1 MIALTENS
9 VNRLVIEQDQSA
21 GSVLEDE
28 ESVLMVLLIALALF
42 WGHQFRGQPHSHTP
56 LPFLSL
62 IALFFMGRWSACS
75 KCVFDREQDTLV
87 KAIAAH
93 VLPTM
98 RPKIYFLTDIIAVEL
113 VSRGMFRSSYFI
125 QVKNRWN
132 QRIKLNI
139 IALAKE
145 SEAREIAEAVSRFL
159 KFSQYNEISS
169 GKQVTH
175 RIR

>member
-9 VNRLVIEQDQSA
+9 LNRLVIYQDQSA
-21 GSVLEDE
+21 GSVPDE
-28 ESVLMVLLIALALF
+28 ENVLMVTLIALGVF
-42 WGHQFRGQPHSHTP
+42 WGYQFRGQPHSHIP
-56 LPFLSL
+56 LPFISF
-62 IALFFMGRWSACS
+62 IAIFFMGRWTACS
-75 KCVFDREQDTLV
+75 KCVLDREQDTLI

-98 RPKIYFLTDIIAVEL
+98 RPKIYFLTDIVAVEL
-113 VSRGMFRSSYFI
+113 VSRGLIFPSYFI

-139 IALAKE
+139 IGSIKE